1 MKIVTKTHWFW
12 FGIYKRKVNFLKHT
26 VFSKEKV
33 KLQIRK
39 RKYNMRYLP
48 DILLYGN
55 EKEITKI
62 TNLRGDLLSAI
73 FFFLKEILYFMIMLQ
88 LQEQNK
94 LKKKKK
100 LNSNRWIVFS
110 LSIYFIVE
118 LFKFHI
124 FFMEG
129 KEIYQ
134 KKKKLYSTFC
144 FSYIYNIE
152 ETTTIFLIKFMWK
165 I

>member
-1 MKIVTKTHWFW
+1 MLQKHTDFDLVYT
-12 FGIYKRKVNFLKHT
+12 YKRKVNFLKHT

-73 FFFLKEILYFMIMLQ
+73 FFFFKRNTLFYDYAAIAGAKQ
-88 LQEQNK
+88 T
-94 LKKKKK
+94 KKKKK

-110 LSIYFIVE
+110 LSIYFFVE

-134 KKKKLYSTFC
+134 KKKLYFTFC
-144 FSYIYNIE
+144 FSYIYI
-152 ETTTIFLIKFMWK
+152 I
-165 I
+165 